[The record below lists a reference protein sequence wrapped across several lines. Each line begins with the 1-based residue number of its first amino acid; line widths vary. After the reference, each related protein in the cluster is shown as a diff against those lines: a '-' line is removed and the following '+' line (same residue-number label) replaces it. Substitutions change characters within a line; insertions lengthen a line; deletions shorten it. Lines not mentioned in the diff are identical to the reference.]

1 VGLLIYLHYAAR
13 MVARSQKADVKMPFV
28 FLASSFDND
37 TTAAIETAVSDVATD
52 NSSIIFSN
60 YSVLPDVPTP

>member
-1 VGLLIYLHYAAR
+1 MIYLHYAAR
-13 MVARSQKADVKMPFV
+13 MVAKSQKADVKMPFI

-37 TTAAIETAVSDVATD
+37 TTAADYGVSVVATD
-52 NSSIIFSN
+52 NGSGIFSN

>member
-1 VGLLIYLHYAAR
+1 MIYLHYAAR

-37 TTAAIETAVSDVATD
+37 TAAADVNDVATD
-52 NSSIIFSN
+52 NSSSIFSN

>member
-1 VGLLIYLHYAAR
+1 MIYLHYAAR

-37 TTAAIETAVSDVATD
+37 TTAADSAISVFATD
-52 NSSIIFSN
+52 NSSSIFSN
-60 YSVLPDVPTP
+60 YSVLPDAPTP

>member
-1 VGLLIYLHYAAR
+1 MIYLHYAAR

-37 TTAAIETAVSDVATD
+37 TTAADSAISDVATD
-52 NSSIIFSN
+52 NSSNIFSN

>member
-1 VGLLIYLHYAAR
+1 LIYLHYAAR
-13 MVARSQKADVKMPFV
+13 MVARNQKADVKMPFV

-37 TTAAIETAVSDVATD
+37 TTAAGISDVAAD
-52 NSSIIFSN
+52 NSSSIFSN